1 MSFVYIAQR
10 RRLDLY
16 EDEMNKYRV
25 SADEKDADDVYERL
39 MDEGFPKTPPDLS
52 VLAEEN
58 KE

>member
-1 MSFVYIAQR
+1 
-10 RRLDLY
+10 
-16 EDEMNKYRV
+16 MNKYRV

-52 VLAEEN
+52 VLVEEN